1 LGKKAR
7 NAESVNA
14 NYKIHD
20 EKHTVIGY
28 QKAEGRRFVEALC
41 LHRDYGVTSRRD
53 AEDGGRKPV
62 ALR

>member
-20 EKHTVIGY
+20 ENTQLFGY
-28 QKAEGRRFVEALC
+28 QKAEGGRFVEALK
-41 LHRDYGVTSRRD
+41 RSAYIETM
-53 AEDGGRKPV
+53 A
-62 ALR
+62 

>member
-20 EKHTVIGY
+20 ENTQLSAIRK
-28 QKAEGRRFVEALC
+28 QKAGDSLKRSAYIETMA
-41 LHRDYGVTSRRD
+41 
-53 AEDGGRKPV
+53 
-62 ALR
+62 

>member
-28 QKAEGRRFVEALC
+28 QKAEGRRFVEALK
-41 LHRDYGVTSRRD
+41 RSAYIETM
-53 AEDGGRKPV
+53 A
-62 ALR
+62 